1 VTSRT
6 DRRASSS
13 IAAGAVS
20 GAPLSKGGSGALLR
34 GDLFRIRRLIF
45 VQMVQKQL
53 AEAGFGIAKKSQKGF
68 QPMQDPIRIDKVHS
82 SALRTEIGERLRQAL
97 SRAQPELPSSLEN
110 SLNRLREVDGD
121 YSPSIVPSIDRL

>member
-1 VTSRT
+1 
-6 DRRASSS
+6 
-13 IAAGAVS
+13 
-20 GAPLSKGGSGALLR
+20 
-34 GDLFRIRRLIF
+34 LFRIRRLIF